1 MIEPII
7 SGILFG
13 CLIAILIGPVFF
25 LILNTSLHRGF
36 RHAVQVAIGVMMSD
50 ALFIFLAYFGSN
62 FVLLLNNYKSVS
74 GIVTAVILLIYGVI
88 IILRKHQ
95 RIPVEAIQ
103 LNEKVTRPVIFIAK
117 GFMLNAMNPSVLFFW
132 LGVAGTVSVKNDY
145 TISHLVVF
153 YISILATIFATD
165 VFKSWIAHKIKN
177 RITVNF
183 LLWLNRI
190 CGAAL
195 IIYGIYI
202 LAKSV

>member
-1 MIEPII
+1 MLDPIL

-36 RHAVQVAIGVMMSD
+36 RHALQVALGVMMSD

-62 FVLLLNNYKSVS
+62 FVLLFNTHKSIFGIIAS
-74 GIVTAVILLIYGVI
+74 LILSGYGIVILI
-88 IILRKHQ
+88 KKQ

-103 LNEKVTRPVIFIAK
+103 LNEKVTSPMVFIVK

-132 LGVAGTVSVKNDY
+132 FGVAGTVSVKEDY
-145 TISHLVVF
+145 TITHLIVF
-153 YISILATIFATD
+153 YTTILATIFATD
-165 VFKSWIAHKIKN
+165 LLKAYIAHKIKN
-177 RITVNF
+177 IITVNF

-190 CGAAL
+190 CGIAL
-195 IIYGIYI
+195 MGYGVYMFVN
-202 LAKSV
+202 SV